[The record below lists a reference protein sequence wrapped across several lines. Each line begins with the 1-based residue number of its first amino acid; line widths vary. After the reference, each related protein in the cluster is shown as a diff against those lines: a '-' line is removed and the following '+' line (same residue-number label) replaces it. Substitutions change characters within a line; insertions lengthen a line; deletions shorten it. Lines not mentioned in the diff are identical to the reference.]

1 MTGPILKLDSSG
13 EPPPP
18 PSRVRRYLRRWLIA
32 GAALIALFTG
42 IVLGMLSALPR
53 PHSSGDYIIAGG
65 LATFVTMLAGF
76 GVLLSTQSGVADN
89 FFKRRPK

>member
-1 MTGPILKLDSSG
+1 MTGPILKLNSSD

-18 PSRVRRYLRRWLIA
+18 PGKIRRLLRRWLIA
-32 GAALIALFTG
+32 GVALAALFAG
-42 IVLGMLSALPR
+42 IVLGMLTALPR

-65 LATFVTMLAGF
+65 LATFVTMLSGF
-76 GVLLSTQSGVADN
+76 GVLLSTQAGVTQN